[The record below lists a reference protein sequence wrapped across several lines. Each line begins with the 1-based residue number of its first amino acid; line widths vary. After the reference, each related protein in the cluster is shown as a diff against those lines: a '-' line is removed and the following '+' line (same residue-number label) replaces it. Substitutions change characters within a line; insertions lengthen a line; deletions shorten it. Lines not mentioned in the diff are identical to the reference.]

1 MEETLVTKNEL
12 EEIIKGEDAL
22 IIYFYNDNC
31 PPCISLRPKV
41 KKMVR
46 EDFPKMK
53 IFFINSEKHP
63 ELTAH
68 HGVFANP
75 TLLVFFDGKE
85 FIRESKYVSI
95 PELSQGINRIY
106 NLMFG
111 N

>member
-1 MEETLVTKNEL
+1 MRNSLVTKNEL

-41 KKMVR
+41 KELVN
-46 EDFPKMK
+46 ESFPKMK

-63 ELTAH
+63 EMTAQH
-68 HGVFANP
+68 SVFANP

-85 FIRESKYVSI
+85 FIRKSKYVSI
-95 PELSQGINRIY
+95 PELSQGIKRIY
-106 NLMFG
+106 NLRFG
-111 N
+111 D

>member
-1 MEETLVTKNEL
+1 MENSLVTKHEL

-41 KKMVR
+41 KEMVK
-46 EDFPKMK
+46 ESFPKMK

-63 ELTAH
+63 EMTAN

-85 FIRESKYVSI
+85 FIRKSKYVSI
-95 PELSQGINRIY
+95 PALSQDISRIY
-106 NLMFG
+106 NLMFE